1 MVSGANKFANI
12 WFPHKQIFLV
22 SSTVVFALF
31 ASDAIGV
38 VISSFTIQE
47 DATKDDIFKLMM
59 WESIVIIT
67 IQMLMVLFFRG
78 TPKNIQ
84 K

>member
-1 MVSGANKFANI
+1 MVSGANKFANL

-38 VISSFTIQE
+38 VISSFTIKD
-47 DATKDDIFKLMM
+47 DATKDDIFNLMM

-67 IQMLMVLFFRG
+67 IQMLMALFFRG